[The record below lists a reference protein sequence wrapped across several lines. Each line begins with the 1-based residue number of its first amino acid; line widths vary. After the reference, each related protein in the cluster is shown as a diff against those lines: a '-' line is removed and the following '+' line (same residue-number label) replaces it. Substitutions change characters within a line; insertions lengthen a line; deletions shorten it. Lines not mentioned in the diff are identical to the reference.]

1 MAMTGRYLS
10 TTPVEIRPAQDFL
23 DELADEYATVPA
35 GTPEALTLPCCRGET
50 ACLAI
55 AQWDGLPRT
64 EEGDPAVDVIHATHQ
79 FAYVPSL
86 VQSCTVVF
94 DEQPDFS
101 VGDRLSTERIQ
112 RAVTAFLRAAEAPVT
127 TWEAFVQLARAAGRE
142 NVHGDVAREA
152 QATVDAFAHQPD
164 QSWYFETP
172 DAHTLAPVLAEAV
185 WQALTDSFDT
195 NGRAV
200 GRDSQITGTL
210 FQTARHASDMVPTS
224 IHLHDRLPSRV
235 PPNPSGSDDR

>member
-1 MAMTGRYLS
+1 MTDVGARA
-10 TTPVEIRPAQDFL
+10 PDAPAVESGVYPTDLMER
-23 DELADEYATVPA
+23 
-35 GTPEALTLPCCRGET
+35 
-50 ACLAI
+50 
-55 AQWDGLPRT
+55 AQWLTWKPTDDGHPI
-64 EEGDPAVDVIHATHQ
+64 ADVIHATHQ

-127 TWEAFVQLARAAGRE
+127 TWEAFVQLARAAGRDD
-142 NVHGDVAREA
+142 VHGDVARGA

-185 WQALTDSFDT
+185 WQAVTDSFDT

-210 FQTARHASDMVPTS
+210 FQTARHAPDMVPPS
-224 IHLHDRLPSRV
+224 IHLHDRLPSRIPLQSERV
-235 PPNPSGSDDR
+235 R